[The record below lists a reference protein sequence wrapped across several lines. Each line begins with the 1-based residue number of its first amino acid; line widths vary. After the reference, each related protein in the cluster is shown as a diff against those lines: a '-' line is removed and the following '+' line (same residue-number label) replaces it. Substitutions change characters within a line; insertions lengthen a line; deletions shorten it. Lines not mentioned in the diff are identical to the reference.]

1 MAAVP
6 EKVRQCESIIGYEFA
21 EKRHGIDA
29 LFAYSGSCRYMGSIL
44 AIKKN
49 DTLGIF
55 GDIVIQDHLC
65 RQWLAIGLSKGMRQW
80 TQIRQQAAS
89 NSNLASI
96 GKARGLDACVVLN
109 PGTAEVTD
117 SVMATTVEAIIGAVS
132 LDGGRAAAEKV
143 MDRLNVTH
151 ELLTPVKSKTLLP
164 SWP

>member
-21 EKRHGIDA
+21 EKRHGIEA
-29 LFAYSGSCRYMGSIL
+29 LFAYSGSCRYMGSTF
-44 AIKKN
+44 AVKKN
-49 DTLGIF
+49 DALGIF
-55 GDIVIQDHLC
+55 GDI
-65 RQWLAIGLSKGMRQW
+65 
-80 TQIRQQAAS
+80 AAS

-164 SWP
+164 SRP